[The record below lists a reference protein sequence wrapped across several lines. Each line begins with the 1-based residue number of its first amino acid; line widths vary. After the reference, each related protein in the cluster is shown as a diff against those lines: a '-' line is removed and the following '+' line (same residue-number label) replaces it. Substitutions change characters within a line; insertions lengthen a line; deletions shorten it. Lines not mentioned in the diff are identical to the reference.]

1 MCCRW
6 YGDGKLLSEACN
18 SLVTAYK
25 ALWYLGL
32 DDCVDVVYGSSAGSL
47 VGAYFI
53 TKQLPYGGPEI
64 YYKLLTSA
72 GKRFI
77 DTKYILRS
85 CGLGLLDLR
94 LSNILNL
101 ATDR

>member
-1 MCCRW
+1 MFDCS
-6 YGDGKLLSEACN
+6 YQ
-18 SLVTAYK
+18 

-32 DDCVDVVYGSSAGSL
+32 DDYVDVVYGSSAGSL

-53 TKQLPYGGPEI
+53 TKQLPYDGPQI

-72 GKRFI
+72 GKQFI
-77 DTKYILRS
+77 DEKQILRS

-94 LSNILNL
+94 LSSLVKL
-101 ATDR
+101 ATDRYIFSCPYI

>member
-1 MCCRW
+1 M
-6 YGDGKLLSEACN
+6 
-18 SLVTAYK
+18 
-25 ALWYLGL
+25 
-32 DDCVDVVYGSSAGSL
+32 YGSSAGSL